1 MAQSLRTL
9 KGVGEKTEKL
19 FQKVGIYDTDDL
31 LHYYPRNYDEYETP
45 VDIAE
50 LKEGTVQAVSAAVC
64 SGVYV
69 NSVRGRQIISVN
81 IADQSGKFPVVWF
94 NLPYLKKTLRKG
106 SWFVFRGRIVRK
118 QGKLEMEHPEIFTPS
133 AYEEILHNLQPIYGL
148 TAGLSNKTVV
158 LGITGGI
165 AAYKMPNVAHAL
177 VKLGA
182 DVYVLMTKN
191 ATEFIS
197 PLVFETLTRR
207 RCQVDTFDRNFQYD
221 VAHISLANA
230 ADLMLIAPATANVIA
245 KLAHGQADDML
256 TTVTLAAT
264 CPKLVAPAMNT
275 HMLENPITQD
285 NLKTLEHYGFTVIPS
300 GSGMLAC
307 GDVGSGRLPDEGV
320 LVDYVLR
327 ELACAK
333 DLKGKKVVVSAGAT
347 QEPMDPVRYLTNH
360 STGKMGYAVARACML
375 RGADVTLLA
384 STGCTLPPVPF
395 VKTVPFTTAADLFE
409 AVKANAMDA
418 DALVMAAAVADY
430 RPATVAADKVKK
442 HDGEMNIALER
453 TDDILAWVGA
463 HKPEKLFVCGF
474 SMETRDLI
482 ENSTAKLHKKNMD
495 MIVANNLK
503 VPGAGFGVDT
513 NVVTIITAQGVT
525 ELPLQSKDAVAGH
538 IADAIA
544 GK

>member
-1 MAQSLRTL
+1 MLL
-9 KGVGEKTEKL
+9 K
-19 FQKVGIYDTDDL
+19 
-31 LHYYPRNYDEYETP
+31 
-45 VDIAE
+45 
-50 LKEGTVQAVSAAVC
+50 
-64 SGVYV
+64 
-69 NSVRGRQIISVN
+69 
-81 IADQSGKFPVVWF
+81 
-94 NLPYLKKTLRKG
+94 
-106 SWFVFRGRIVRK
+106 
-118 QGKLEMEHPEIFTPS
+118 
-133 AYEEILHNLQPIYGL
+133 
-148 TAGLSNKTVV
+148 NKTVV

-182 DVYVLMTKN
+182 DVHVLMTKN

-320 LVDYVLR
+320 LIDYVLR

-333 DLKGKKVVVSAGAT
+333 DLKDKKVVVSAGAT

-395 VKTVPFTTAADLFE
+395 VKTIPFTTAADLFE

-442 HDGEMNIALER
+442 HDGEMSIALER

>member
-1 MAQSLRTL
+1 ML
-9 KGVGEKTEKL
+9 
-19 FQKVGIYDTDDL
+19 
-31 LHYYPRNYDEYETP
+31 
-45 VDIAE
+45 
-50 LKEGTVQAVSAAVC
+50 
-64 SGVYV
+64 
-69 NSVRGRQIISVN
+69 
-81 IADQSGKFPVVWF
+81 
-94 NLPYLKKTLRKG
+94 
-106 SWFVFRGRIVRK
+106 
-118 QGKLEMEHPEIFTPS
+118 
-133 AYEEILHNLQPIYGL
+133 
-148 TAGLSNKTVV
+148 LSNKTVV

-177 VKLGA
+177 AKLGA
-182 DVYVLMTKN
+182 DVHVLMTKN

-360 STGKMGYAVARACML
+360 STGKMGYALARAAAM
-375 RGADVTLLA
+375 RGAEVTLIHGQTA
-384 STGCTLPPVPF
+384 LPPV
-395 VKTVPFTTAADLFE
+395 KFTTDVPVTSARQMYE
-409 AVKANAMDA
+409 AVTSRFDA
-418 DALVMAAAVADY
+418 TDVLIMAAAVADY
-430 RPATVAADKVKK
+430 RPATVADDKIKK
-442 HDGEMNIALER
+442 KEGDLSIPVER
-453 TDDILAWVGA
+453 TEDILGTIGPRKT
-463 HKPEKLFVCGF
+463 HQFLCGF
-474 SMETRDLI
+474 SMETRDLV
-482 ENSTAKLHKKNMD
+482 ENSSAKLAKKNLD
-495 MIVANNLK
+495 MVVANNLK
-503 VPGAGFGVDT
+503 VAGAGFGVDT
-513 NVVTIITAQGVT
+513 NVVTFITPDGT
-525 ELPLQSKDAVAGH
+525 RELPLMSKADV
-538 IADAIA
+538 ADAILDEILRRRA
-544 GK
+544 KK